1 MKRLLSNDAIAI
13 TLRLLLGVL
22 LLAASLGKVTQPDAF
37 AQSIANYK
45 ILPPPF
51 PIAIATILPWI
62 ELFSGL
68 CLIVGF
74 YLRGSSALVVLLF
87 ALFTGSVLSALIR
100 NLDIACGC
108 FSQDPEVGKVG
119 WMKIIENLG
128 YLLLSIFLFYSKST
142 KFRLENYLRRSDPA
156 LTDGR

>member
-1 MKRLLSNDAIAI
+1 MKRLLSNDALTVA
-13 TLRLLLGVL
+13 LRLLLGIL
-22 LLAASLGKVTQPDAF
+22 LLAASIGKISQPDAF

-51 PIAIATILPWI
+51 PMAIATTLPWI
-62 ELFSGL
+62 ELFTGIGL
-68 CLIVGF
+68 ISGF
-74 YLRGSSALVVLLF
+74 YFRGSSALIVLLF
-87 ALFTGSVLSALIR
+87 ALFMGSVLSALFR

-119 WMKIIENLG
+119 WIKILENLG

-142 KFRLENYLRRSDPA
+142 KFRLENYLRKSEPVV
-156 LTDGR
+156 TDGH